1 MSVEVNPLL
10 ARSQWSPLS
19 VERYTP
25 SPQPAVPAKMSSCE
39 LIASDQ
45 MRPQFSPLS
54 FRCVQ
59 FSPSSVDRQTPP
71 AVPPA
76 YVPAKMWPDEFIA
89 NARTSTVIT
98 PWLTAVQL
106 FPLSVDRNMPIPYV
120 PAKMVLSVLIA
131 KARTSVAIRPL
142 FFSTHESPLS
152 LDRKT
157 PPPTYVPVKMSPF

>member
-1 MSVEVNPLL
+1 MCPFVLTANPATSVEVSPLF
-10 ARSQWSPLS
+10 ASSQWSPLS

-25 SPQPAVPAKMSSCE
+25 SPQPAVPAKMASSE

-45 MRPQFSPLS
+45 IRPQFSPLS

-59 FSPSSVDRQTPP
+59 FSPSSVDRQMPP

-76 YVPAKMWPDEFIA
+76 YVPAKMWPKELIA

-106 FPLSVDRNMPIPYV
+106 FPLSV
-120 PAKMVLSVLIA
+120 
-131 KARTSVAIRPL
+131 
-142 FFSTHESPLS
+142 E
-152 LDRKT
+152 RKT
-157 PPPTYVPVKMSPF
+157 PPALSTKSAPAKM